1 METELF
7 YEGYKLRF
15 IDLNPDASKLSAS
28 DALTQVFLDDY
39 DTYQKIHAGKIYFE
53 HKSIFYV
60 SKEDDFYIGALYPK
74 KPNEK
79 HIVFRSIYD
88 FEKKKRDENNP
99 LDTSKNGIVNF
110 LFEEEEG
117 EMYLYV
123 FGLTLLANMET
134 SDIIYE
140 EIIKRVNN
148 RLEEY
153 GYKIETSD
161 FDVDDSKST
170 LLMKYATKLTANE
183 SRILRNSK
191 NKNIYE

>member
-1 METELF
+1 
-7 YEGYKLRF
+7 
-15 IDLNPDASKLSAS
+15 
-28 DALTQVFLDDY
+28 
-39 DTYQKIHAGKIYFE
+39 
-53 HKSIFYV
+53 
-60 SKEDDFYIGALYPK
+60 
-74 KPNEK
+74 
-79 HIVFRSIYD
+79 
-88 FEKKKRDENNP
+88 
-99 LDTSKNGIVNF
+99 
-110 LFEEEEG
+110 
-117 EMYLYV
+117 
-123 FGLTLLANMET
+123 MET